1 MANTIPQMYIEVA
14 QRQPDVTAQ
23 LSKDAQ
29 GTFQPTSY
37 GTLLKEVSICAHGL
51 HHLGIRRGDKV
62 GFISDNRK
70 EWLIAD
76 LAMLGLGAA
85 DVPRGCDATAQEI
98 AYILSWSECATVIL
112 ENDRQLQKILDIKA
126 GLLPFGSQSLKES
139 PYAHLKTIILFDP
152 PAPSMLEQAIG
163 AGLAVFTFADIM
175 REGLAFYEQDPEFFQ
190 HEAAKGGRGDLATII
205 YTSGT
210 TGDPKGVMLSHGNFL
225 HQTEYLPS
233 IIGVKSGDVFLSV
246 LPVWHSFE
254 RVVQYIILQAGA
266 TIAYSKPVGSILLAD
281 MQAVQPQWFTSVPR
295 IWESIKDS
303 VYKTIR
309 QSGGV
314 KKAMF
319 SMFVGIGEAHAY
331 FRNMLLDRLPKFA
344 PRARAIDIAVAIIP
358 FVLLSPL
365 RALGDVLVF
374 KKIREKLGKGFIAGI
389 SGGGALPPSVDK
401 FFDALG
407 ILILEGYGLTET
419 APVLG
424 VRLRTHPVTGTVG
437 PIHRGTEIRI
447 VDEHG
452 KVLPAGQKGVIQ
464 VRGPQVML
472 GYYRRPDLTAKILSE
487 DGWLDTGDLG
497 MLTIHGEIKIVGRA
511 KDTIVL
517 RGGENIEP
525 VPIEQRL
532 CESPYIQQAVVL
544 GQDQKYL
551 AALIVPREEALIQ
564 WAEENEI
571 PFADYA
577 SLLEQ
582 PEVKELIDGE
592 INACVNM
599 KNGFKPFERIFRFA
613 LLARPFEPGRE
624 LSAKQE
630 LKRHTI
636 NELYKNQIRALFAE

>member
-1 MANTIPQMYIEVA
+1 MYIEVA

-365 RALGDVLVF
+365 RALGDILVF
-374 KKIREKLGKGFIAGI
+374 KKIRKKLGKGFIAGI

>member
-365 RALGDVLVF
+365 RALGDILVF

-551 AALIVPREEALIQ
+551 AALIVPREDALIQ

>member
-139 PYAHLKTIILFDP
+139 PYAHLKTVILFDP

-331 FRNMLLDRLPKFA
+331 FRNMLFDRLPKFA

>member
-1 MANTIPQMYIEVA
+1 MYIEVA

-139 PYAHLKTIILFDP
+139 PYAHLKTVILFDP

-331 FRNMLLDRLPKFA
+331 FRNMLFDRLPKFA